1 MKRTLMR
8 ELGLTVERLRTQ
20 GVRETLKVIPEYIVH
35 KYLDIRDGF
44 DREHGTD
51 TVERVAL
58 ADAGAQ
64 GTNIAEGKV
73 YWPVARAQFLA
84 SVSRLSISHGEFAFI
99 DLGSGKGRALLMAS
113 ELPFRQIIGVEFAR
127 AACGRRAQ
135 RSCLSVPA
143 PAVHRDRAPLPGCRD
158 LRVPRPAAG
167 AVPLLSFRAGGATS
181 RRGQPA
187 PFARGAGS
195 PRPPDL
201 SPPAERRDP
210 ARDRPVHDG
219 SRRTR
224 PALALRLQDLR
235 PRAMTLVRVRVA
247 RGRQPERPSTRAAVH
262 WNDRSSHEA
271 RRHRAQKRNHGGK
284 LVRVSGPTHARP
296 QPPA

>member
-127 AACGRRAQ
+127 A
-135 RSCLSVPA
+135 LH
-143 PAVHRDRAPLPGCRD
+143 AVAERNV
-158 LRVPRPAAG
+158 RV
-167 AVPLLSFRAGGATS
+167 FR
-181 RRGQPA
+181 
-187 PFARGAGS
+187 S
-195 PRPPDL
+195 PRQRCTEIELHCQDAATFAFPDQPL
-201 SPPAERRDP
+201 VLFLFYPFGPEVLRRVVDNLRRSLE
-210 ARDRPVHDG
+210 ARDRPVHLIYHHPLNDEILLETG
-219 SRRTR
+219 LFT
-224 PALALRLQDLR
+224 
-235 PRAMTLVRVRVA
+235 MVA
-247 RGRQPERPSTRAAVH
+247 DVPDQLWRFGYRIYA
-262 WNDRSSHEA
+262 HE
-271 RRHRAQKRNHGGK
+271 
-284 LVRVSGPTHARP
+284 P
-296 QPPA
+296 